1 LDTLLSNSNPLRQ
14 SFLYL
19 IVATFIIF
27 RNKYHRP
34 NNEMAQLFNPYHS
47 NGKLGGKGKK
57 KTLYLT
63 GTAPTRKNNCTYVG
77 IWSDSR
83 RGRGKT
89 THHHHDDKVYPE
101 DEELNHSS
109 TPRYTVE
116 GRRKPPR
123 S

>member
-34 NNEMAQLFNPYHS
+34 NNEMAQLFNHTIQMG
-47 NGKLGGKGKK
+47 NLAGK
-57 KTLYLT
+57 
-63 GTAPTRKNNCTYVG
+63 A
-77 IWSDSR
+77 R
-83 RGRGKT
+83 RR
-89 THHHHDDKVYPE
+89 
-101 DEELNHSS
+101 
-109 TPRYTVE
+109 RYTSQAPPQPGKIIAHTWGSSQIHDVGE
-116 GRRKPPR
+116 GKPPITTIMTRCTRRIR